1 MQVIACFTLQ
11 SQSQYIAIYSEEGL
25 QVPGKAKTF
34 FFRPN
39 FKKKIDCSY
48 KKVLLLK

>member
-1 MQVIACFTLQ
+1 MQVIVCFTLQ
-11 SQSQYIAIYSEEGL
+11 SQSQYIAVYSKEGL
-25 QVPGKAKTF
+25 QVPAKAKSF

-39 FKKKIDCSY
+39 FMKKIDCRR